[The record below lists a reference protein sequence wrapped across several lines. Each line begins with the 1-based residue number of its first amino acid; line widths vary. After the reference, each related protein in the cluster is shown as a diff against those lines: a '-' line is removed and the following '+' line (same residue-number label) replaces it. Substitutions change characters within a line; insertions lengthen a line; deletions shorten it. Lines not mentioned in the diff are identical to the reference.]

1 MSHPI
6 CHQYD
11 NAARGEVSLESLKE
25 HFSAW
30 DVPGSYKLQR
40 EHTEVQKS
48 GGSLGWK
55 QGQQSIE
62 TRDCK
67 QMTGPTNI
75 RYGYQHDFS
84 RNHMDQGHVSRPQGA
99 STD

>member
-40 EHTEVQKS
+40 EHTEVS
-48 GGSLGWK
+48 RSLAEVWVGSKG
-55 QGQQSIE
+55 
-62 TRDCK
+62 
-67 QMTGPTNI
+67 
-75 RYGYQHDFS
+75 S
-84 RNHMDQGHVSRPQGA
+84 RA
-99 STD
+99 